1 MVELSKEKKEQI
13 SNYDRQITVIQEF
26 LTKVW
31 TIVTE
36 LWTVQGKNEQKTSVF
51 YHTLLDER
59 ERIEAEAEQLEEA
72 LQNMQEQQQETERI
86 LLTLDL
92 QELECHL
99 DEANYEREQKEKA
112 EKSSWKEAVEEL
124 RQTVTE
130 KESVQYFL
138 NYAKSTVA
146 GTYYRGR
153 DGADEAGEW
162 GTLPVFTGDDCQ
174 KKEKMSRFLNSLIGR
189 KMRLRKI
196 ERLPEEKRKRQ
207 IKRSG
212 KAIMPALY

>member
-1 MVELSKEKKEQI
+1 M
-13 SNYDRQITVIQEF
+13 QE
-26 LTKVW
+26 
-31 TIVTE
+31 
-36 LWTVQGKNEQKTSVF
+36 NEQKTSVF

-99 DEANYEREQKEKA
+99 DEANYEREQKEKQK
-112 EKSSWKEAVEEL
+112 EQLKEAVEEL

-138 NYAKSTVA
+138 NYAKAQSRAHTI
-146 GTYYRGR
+146 
-153 DGADEAGEW
+153 EAEMERMKQGNEELYQSLLEM
-162 GTLPVFTGDDCQ
+162 TAQ
-174 KKEKMSRFLNSLIGR
+174 KKEKMSRFLNSLTGR

-207 IKRSG
+207 TKRSG